1 MHINSI
7 LGVSTGKGNIEAYII
22 DVAGTI
28 TNGRTFIEGRRESF
42 EQHAYDYYVR
52 HGYSEEQAKKNV
64 EFGREKRNQDPP
76 DEKYLHMLDEVNAEL
91 FEQGKIQLDVFDD
104 VPKAF
109 KEMKESGA
117 KVAVYSAGLKKSL
130 KPSFKTVKLDGGK
143 TLDSYVDGYFSS
155 FDVGKKDNP
164 ESYRKIA
171 SQLGVDIT
179 NSVYVDDQAKYVKT
193 AKKAGFRKVYRRA
206 SPEQPEG
213 QNEEHDEGYETIN
226 SLSEVVENKV
236 PVQVSDEASH
246 MHASHEAQAENQL
259 SEDAGAEGEGDK
271 VETAVEAE

>member
-1 MHINSI
+1 MGSHFEALEIFVI
-7 LGVSTGKGNIEAYII
+7 LHQARQKTVSSFFFKWRSKKCCYY
-22 DVAGTI
+22 V
-28 TNGRTFIEGRRESF
+28 EGYFRSF
-42 EQHAYDYYVR
+42 E
-52 HGYSEEQAKKNV
+52 
-64 EFGREKRNQDPP
+64 
-76 DEKYLHMLDEVNAEL
+76 
-91 FEQGKIQLDVFDD
+91 
-104 VPKAF
+104 
-109 KEMKESGA
+109 
-117 KVAVYSAGLKKSL
+117 
-130 KPSFKTVKLDGGK
+130 
-143 TLDSYVDGYFSS
+143 
-155 FDVGKKDNP
+155 VGKKDNP

-213 QNEEHDEGYETIN
+213 QNEEHDGGYETIN